1 MPWYENRRGE
11 RLWYEDHGGGCPV
24 VFVHGWC
31 MSSAVW
37 KFQFEGLASSL
48 RVLAPDLRG
57 HGLSRGV
64 SDELNFRTFADDLID
79 LFERLNLSNAI
90 LVGWSMGAQIALQ
103 SCAELSGRLAGMLLV
118 SGTPCF
124 TALDGFPHGVAESE
138 VRGMRL
144 KVQRNLQRALAG
156 FYSRLFAEG
165 ELENSS
171 AGPEIKLL
179 LQAIESP
186 DTVAVLDALEALAG
200 ADMRHLLANISVPTL
215 ILNGASDQI
224 CLPQASNYLKEQIP
238 DAEQTVFPGCGHA
251 PFLTYSHQFNAEII
265 RFTGSMSGENA

>member
-1 MPWYENRRGE
+1 M
-11 RLWYEDHGGGCPV
+11 
-24 VFVHGWC
+24 FVHGWC

-48 RVLAPDLRG
+48 HTLAPDLRG
-57 HGLSRGV
+57 HGRSREVSGDLSF
-64 SDELNFRTFADDLID
+64 NAFADDLID
-79 LFERLNLSNAI
+79 LFNRLNLSKAI

-103 SCAELSGRLAGMLLV
+103 SCAELSGRLAGMVLV

-144 KVQRNLQRALAG
+144 KVQRNLQRALDG

-165 ELENSS
+165 ELENSP
-171 AGPEIKLL
+171 AAPEIKLL
-179 LQAIESP
+179 LREIVSP
-186 DTVAVLDALEALAG
+186 DTAAVLDALEALAG
-200 ADMRHLLANISVPTL
+200 ADMRHKLANISVPTL
-215 ILNGASDQI
+215 ILNGTSDQI
-224 CLPQASNYLKEQIP
+224 CLPQASSYLKEHIP
-238 DAEQTVFPGCGHA
+238 GAEQTVFPGCGHA
-251 PFLTYSHQFNAEII
+251 PFLTYSTKFNAEII

>member
-1 MPWYENRRGE
+1 
-11 RLWYEDHGGGCPV
+11 
-24 VFVHGWC
+24 

-37 KFQFEGLASSL
+37 KFQFDGLSPSL

-64 SDELNFRTFADDLID
+64 SGDLNFNAFADDLID
-79 LFERLNLSNAI
+79 LFDRLNLSNAI

-103 SCAELSGRLAGMLLV
+103 SCAELSGRLAGMVLV

-124 TALDGFPHGVAESE
+124 SARDGFPHGAAESE

-144 KVQRNLQRALAG
+144 KVQRNLQRALNG

-165 ELENSS
+165 ELENN
-171 AGPEIKLL
+171 AAAPEIKLL

-186 DTVAVLDALEALAG
+186 DTAAVLDALEALAG
-200 ADMRHLLANISVPTL
+200 ADMRYLLANISVPTL

-224 CLPQASNYLKEQIP
+224 CLPQASNYLKEHIP
-238 DAEQTVFPGCGHA
+238 GAEQTVFHCCGHA
-251 PFLTYSHQFNAEII
+251 PFLTYSTKFNAEIN